1 MIQADISLELFG
13 GACRLLENWVDLR
26 LWSLLSFFEAFK
38 LTPGVSMAFLR
49 HMWVR
54 SKRMVG
60 SSMWRQISST
70 SSDGIIQV
78 NNLYTKPN
86 NLNLHRDGRRT
97 LVKGKPLHFFLSKII
112 CRVNPFRCIWRSRR
126 RVRELDVMIHV
137 VHEICHV
144 LLLPEL

>member
-78 NNLYTKPN
+78 KKYTKPN
-86 NLNLHRDGRRT
+86 NLKLHRDGRRT